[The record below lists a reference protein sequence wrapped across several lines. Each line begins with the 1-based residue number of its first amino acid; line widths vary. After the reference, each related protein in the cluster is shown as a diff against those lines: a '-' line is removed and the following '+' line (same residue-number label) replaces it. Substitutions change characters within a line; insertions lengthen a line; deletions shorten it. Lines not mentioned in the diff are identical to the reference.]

1 LRGGGQAKSG
11 EALGRGADP
20 GGDRLVETQAQ
31 TLRAGLG
38 DLQTHRAA
46 GHQLGIAVGH
56 QFAAAVEGDEETPG
70 GEGLQHPHIEALT
83 RLQGGRSRCCRYAV
97 GRDGR
102 AGVRRRGRADR

>member
-38 DLQTHRAA
+38 DLQPGTSSASLSATSLRPLSRAMRKRP
-46 GHQLGIAVGH
+46 AVR
-56 QFAAAVEGDEETPG
+56 ACS
-70 GEGLQHPHIEALT
+70 T
-83 RLQGGRSRCCRYAV
+83 RTSRL
-97 GRDGR
+97 
-102 AGVRRRGRADR
+102 